1 MKHKKNIGLI
11 KVLLTDRKTLK
22 EGYSN
27 EVFDIEFF
35 QNYFNED
42 CELYLRHVIKNNLT
56 EDYNELWSLSESIG
70 CESTC
75 MKLLYEKDSGYV
87 VNEIKEL
94 FKYDIVDKGSRL
106 ILDKDDLGILFD
118 NGYYKSILDEGG
130 IFDDWYPDVL
140 MDDIEGALNEE
151 EKSELAKLMN
161 KETFDFNDLKEE
173 SDLID
178 QLENIYGWAIR
189 QAGEDELNDSLMKS
203 LQEYFKTKDI
213 IFDHTTKGELIL
225 SIDVK
230 NFLEDIVF
238 DYFTDGIHEDIDI
251 LADCSNFVCFIEHMI
266 DYHNHYTKI
275 PTPYLDY
282 FYPDH
287 RTIEDLFH
295 EYFNQEIG

>member
-1 MKHKKNIGLI
+1 MKNRGKKGLI
-11 KVLLTDRKTLK
+11 KVLLTDRKKLL
-22 EGYSN
+22 ESYN
-27 EVFDIEFF
+27 NNVFDIEFF

-42 CELYLRHVIKNNLT
+42 CEKYVRYVLDNKLI
-56 EDYNELWSLSESIG
+56 EDKDEVEELAESVG
-70 CESTC
+70 CENILL
-75 MKLLYEKDSGYV
+75 KILYEEDSQYV
-87 VNEIKEL
+87 VNQIKGQ
-94 FKYDIVDKGSRL
+94 FRYDIVDDGRL

-118 NGYYKSILDEGG
+118 NSYYSSMLDEGG
-130 IFDDWYPDVL
+130 IFDDWYPDVS
-140 MDDIEGALNEE
+140 MDDIEDALNEE

-189 QAGEDELNDSLMKS
+189 QAGEDEINNSLMKS

-238 DYFTDGIHEDIDI
+238 DYFTDGIHEDVDI
-251 LADCSNFVCFIEHMI
+251 LVDCSNFVCFIEHMI
-266 DYHNHYTKI
+266 DYHNNYTKI
-275 PTPYLDY
+275 PTPSLDY

-295 EYFNQEIG
+295 EYFRQEIG

>member
-1 MKHKKNIGLI
+1 M
-11 KVLLTDRKTLK
+11 TDRKKLL
-22 EGYSN
+22 ESYSN
-27 EVFDIEFF
+27 NVFDIEFF

-42 CELYLRHVIKNNLT
+42 CEKYVRYVLDNKLI
-56 EDYNELWSLSESIG
+56 EDKDEVEELAESVG
-70 CESTC
+70 CENILL
-75 MKLLYEKDSGYV
+75 KILYEEDSQYV
-87 VNEIKEL
+87 VNQIKGQ
-94 FKYDIVDKGSRL
+94 FRYDIVDDGRL

-118 NGYYKSILDEGG
+118 NSYYSSMLDMEG

-140 MDDIEGALNEE
+140 MNDIEEVLNEE
-151 EKSELAKLMN
+151 EKSILAKLMN
-161 KETFDFNDLKEE
+161 KETFDFNDLEDT
-173 SDLID
+173 DLLT
-178 QLENIYGWAIR
+178 QLENIYAWAIK
-189 QAGEDELNDSLMKS
+189 QAGEDEIENSLMKS

-213 IFDHTTKGELIL
+213 IYDETTKGERIL

-238 DYFTDGIHEDIDI
+238 DYFTDGIHEDVDI

-275 PTPYLDY
+275 QTPYLDY

-295 EYFNQEIG
+295 EYFSQEIG

>member
-1 MKHKKNIGLI
+1 VKVKKNIGLI
-11 KVLLTDRKTLK
+11 KVLLTDRKTLN

-42 CELYLRHVIKNNLT
+42 CELYLRYVIKNNLT

-75 MKLLYEKDSGYV
+75 MKLLYEKDSEYI

-94 FKYDIVDKGSRL
+94 FKYDIVDKGSRF

-118 NGYYKSILDEGG
+118 NEYYKSMLDDGG
-130 IFDDWYPDVL
+130 IFDDWYPDVS
-140 MDDIEGALNEE
+140 MDDIEDALNEE

-161 KETFDFNDLKEE
+161 KETFDFNDLKET
-173 SDLID
+173 DLIY
-178 QLENIYGWAIR
+178 QLENIYSWAIK
-189 QAGEDELNDSLMKS
+189 QAGEDEIENSLMKS

-213 IFDHTTKGELIL
+213 IYDETTKGERIL

-238 DYFTDGIHEDIDI
+238 DYFTDGIHEDVDI
-251 LADCSNFVCFIEHMI
+251 LYECSNFVCFIEHMI

-275 PTPYLDY
+275 ETRSLDY
-282 FYPDH
+282 YYPDH
-287 RTIEDLFH
+287 RLIEDLFH
-295 EYFNQEIG
+295 EYFRQEIG

>member
-1 MKHKKNIGLI
+1 VKNRGKKGLI
-11 KVLLTDRKTLK
+11 KVLLTDRKKLL
-22 EGYSN
+22 ESYSN
-27 EVFDIEFF
+27 NVFDIEFF

-42 CELYLRHVIKNNLT
+42 CEKYVRYVLDNKLI
-56 EDYNELWSLSESIG
+56 EDKDEVEELAESVG
-70 CESTC
+70 CENILL
-75 MKLLYEKDSGYV
+75 KILYEEDSQYV
-87 VNEIKEL
+87 VNLIKGQ
-94 FKYDIVDKGSRL
+94 FRYDIVDDGRL

-118 NGYYKSILDEGG
+118 NEYYKSILDDGG

-140 MDDIEGALNEE
+140 TDDIEDALNEE
-151 EKSELAKLMN
+151 EKSILAKLMN

-178 QLENIYGWAIR
+178 QLENIYAWSIR
-189 QAGEDELNDSLMKS
+189 QAGEDEINDTLMKN

-238 DYFTDGIHEDIDI
+238 DYFTDGIHEDVDI

-266 DYHNHYTKI
+266 DYHNNYTKI
-275 PTPYLDY
+275 PTPSLDY
-282 FYPDH
+282 FYPYH

>member
-1 MKHKKNIGLI
+1 M
-11 KVLLTDRKTLK
+11 TDRKKLL
-22 EGYSN
+22 ESYN
-27 EVFDIEFF
+27 NNVFDIEFF

-42 CELYLRHVIKNNLT
+42 CEKYVRYVLDNKLI
-56 EDYNELWSLSESIG
+56 EDKDEVEELAESVG
-70 CESTC
+70 CENILL
-75 MKLLYEKDSGYV
+75 KILYEEDSQYV
-87 VNEIKEL
+87 VNQIKGQ
-94 FKYDIVDKGSRL
+94 FRYDIVDDGRL

-118 NGYYKSILDEGG
+118 NSYYSSMLDEGG
-130 IFDDWYPDVL
+130 IFDDWYPDVS
-140 MDDIEGALNEE
+140 MDDIEDALNEE

-189 QAGEDELNDSLMKS
+189 QAGEDEINNSLMKS

-238 DYFTDGIHEDIDI
+238 DYFTDGIHEDVDI
-251 LADCSNFVCFIEHMI
+251 LVDCSNFVCFIEHMI
-266 DYHNHYTKI
+266 DYHNNYTKI
-275 PTPYLDY
+275 PTPSLDY

-295 EYFNQEIG
+295 EYFRQEIG

>member
-1 MKHKKNIGLI
+1 MKNRGKKGLI
-11 KVLLTDRKTLK
+11 KVLLTDRKKLL
-22 EGYSN
+22 ESYSN
-27 EVFDIEFF
+27 NVFDIEFF

-42 CELYLRHVIKNNLT
+42 CEKYVRYVLDNKLI
-56 EDYNELWSLSESIG
+56 EDKDEVEELAESVG
-70 CESTC
+70 CENILL
-75 MKLLYEKDSGYV
+75 KILYEEDSQYV
-87 VNEIKEL
+87 VNQIKGQ
-94 FKYDIVDKGSRL
+94 FRYDIVDDGRL

-189 QAGEDELNDSLMKS
+189 QAGEDEINDSLMKS

-230 NFLEDIVF
+230 NFLEDVVF

-251 LADCSNFVCFIEHMI
+251 LTDCSNFVCFIEHMI

-275 PTPYLDY
+275 STPYLDY

-287 RTIEDLFH
+287 RRIEDLFH
-295 EYFNQEIG
+295 EYFRQEIG

>member
-1 MKHKKNIGLI
+1 M
-11 KVLLTDRKTLK
+11 LTDRKKLL
-22 EGYSN
+22 ESYSN
-27 EVFDIEFF
+27 NVFDIEFF

-42 CELYLRHVIKNNLT
+42 CEKYVRYVLDNKLI
-56 EDYNELWSLSESIG
+56 EDKDEVEELAESVG
-70 CESTC
+70 CENILL
-75 MKLLYEKDSGYV
+75 KILYEEDSQYV
-87 VNEIKEL
+87 VNLIKGQ
-94 FKYDIVDKGSRL
+94 FRYDIVDDGRL

-118 NGYYKSILDEGG
+118 NEYYKSILDDGG

-140 MDDIEGALNEE
+140 MNDIEEALNEE
-151 EKSELAKLMN
+151 EKSILAKLMN

-189 QAGEDELNDSLMKS
+189 QAGEDEINDSLMKN

-225 SIDVK
+225 SINVK

-238 DYFTDGIHEDIDI
+238 DYFTDGIHEDVDI

-275 PTPYLDY
+275 QTPYLDY

-295 EYFNQEIG
+295 EYFSQEIG

>member
-42 CELYLRHVIKNNLT
+42 CELYIRYVIKNNLT
-56 EDYNELWSLSESIG
+56 EDYNELWGLSESIG
-70 CESTC
+70 CETMC

-118 NGYYKSILDEGG
+118 NGYYKSMLDEGG

-140 MDDIEGALNEE
+140 TDDIEDALNEE
-151 EKSELAKLMN
+151 EKSILAKLMN

-178 QLENIYGWAIR
+178 QLENIFSWSIK
-189 QAGEDELNDSLMKS
+189 QAGEDEINDHLMKN
-203 LQEYFKTKDI
+203 LKEFFKTEDI
-213 IFDHTTKGELIL
+213 IYDHTTKGETIL
-225 SIDVK
+225 SINVK

-251 LADCSNFVCFIEHMI
+251 LYVCSNLVCFIEHMI
-266 DYHNHYTKI
+266 DYHNNYTKI
-275 PTPYLDY
+275 PTPSLDY
-282 FYPDH
+282 FYPYH
-287 RTIEDLFH
+287 RTIEDIFH
-295 EYFNQEIG
+295 EYFSQEIG

>member
-1 MKHKKNIGLI
+1 MKNRGKKGLI
-11 KVLLTDRKTLK
+11 KVLLTDRKKLI
-22 EGYSN
+22 ESYSN
-27 EVFDIEFF
+27 NVFDIEFF

-42 CELYLRHVIKNNLT
+42 CEKYVRYVLDNKLI
-56 EDYNELWSLSESIG
+56 EDKDEVEELAESVG
-70 CESTC
+70 CENILL
-75 MKLLYEKDSGYV
+75 KILYEEDSQYV
-87 VNEIKEL
+87 VNQIKGQ
-94 FKYDIVDKGSRL
+94 FRYDIVDDGRL

-118 NGYYKSILDEGG
+118 NSYYSSMLDEGG
-130 IFDDWYPDVL
+130 IFDDWYPDVS
-140 MDDIEGALNEE
+140 MDDIEDALNEE
-151 EKSELAKLMN
+151 EKSELVKLMN

-189 QAGEDELNDSLMKS
+189 QAGEDEINDSLMKS

-251 LADCSNFVCFIEHMI
+251 LDDCSNFVCFIEHMI
-266 DYHNHYTKI
+266 DYHNNYTKI
-275 PTPYLDY
+275 PTPSLDY

-287 RTIEDLFH
+287 RRIEDLFH
-295 EYFNQEIG
+295 EYFRQEIV

>member
-1 MKHKKNIGLI
+1 MKNRGKKGLI
-11 KVLLTDRKTLK
+11 KVLLTDRKKLL
-22 EGYSN
+22 ESYSN
-27 EVFDIEFF
+27 NVFDIEFF

-42 CELYLRHVIKNNLT
+42 CEKYVRYVLDNKLI
-56 EDYNELWSLSESIG
+56 EDKDEVEELAESVG
-70 CESTC
+70 CENILL
-75 MKLLYEKDSGYV
+75 KILYEEDSQYV
-87 VNEIKEL
+87 VNLIKGQ
-94 FKYDIVDKGSRL
+94 FRYDIVDDGRL

-118 NGYYKSILDEGG
+118 NEYYKSILDDGG

-140 MDDIEGALNEE
+140 MNDIEEALNEE
-151 EKSELAKLMN
+151 EKSILAKLMN

-189 QAGEDELNDSLMKS
+189 QAGEDEINDSLMKN

-225 SIDVK
+225 SINVK

-238 DYFTDGIHEDIDI
+238 DYFTDGIHEDVDI

-275 PTPYLDY
+275 QTPYLDY

-295 EYFNQEIG
+295 EYFSQEIG

>member
-1 MKHKKNIGLI
+1 M
-11 KVLLTDRKTLK
+11 LTDRKKLL
-22 EGYSN
+22 ESYSN
-27 EVFDIEFF
+27 NVFDIEFF

-42 CELYLRHVIKNNLT
+42 CEKYVRYVLDNKLI
-56 EDYNELWSLSESIG
+56 EDKDEVEELAESVG
-70 CESTC
+70 CENILL
-75 MKLLYEKDSGYV
+75 KILYEEDSQYV
-87 VNEIKEL
+87 VNQIKGQ
-94 FKYDIVDKGSRL
+94 FRYDIVDDGRL

-118 NGYYKSILDEGG
+118 NSYYSSMLDMEG

-140 MDDIEGALNEE
+140 MNDIEEVLNEE
-151 EKSELAKLMN
+151 EKSILAKLMN
-161 KETFDFNDLKEE
+161 KETFDFNDLKDT
-173 SDLID
+173 DLLT
-178 QLENIYGWAIR
+178 QLENIYSWAIK
-189 QAGEDELNDSLMKS
+189 QAGEDEIENSLMKS

-213 IFDHTTKGELIL
+213 IYDETTKGERIL

-238 DYFTDGIHEDIDI
+238 DYFTDGIHEDVDI

-275 PTPYLDY
+275 QTPSLDY

-295 EYFNQEIG
+295 EYFSQEIG

>member
-1 MKHKKNIGLI
+1 MKNRGKKGLI
-11 KVLLTDRKTLK
+11 KVLLTDRKKLL
-22 EGYSN
+22 ESYSN
-27 EVFDIEFF
+27 NVFDIEFF

-42 CELYLRHVIKNNLT
+42 CEKYVRYVLDNKLI
-56 EDYNELWSLSESIG
+56 EDKDEVEELAESVG
-70 CESTC
+70 CENILL
-75 MKLLYEKDSGYV
+75 KILYEEDSEYV
-87 VNEIKEL
+87 VNQIKGQ
-94 FKYDIVDKGSRL
+94 FGYDIVDGGSRL

-118 NGYYKSILDEGG
+118 NSYYASMLDMDG
-130 IFDDWYPDVL
+130 IFDDWYPEASVDEIK
-140 MDDIEGALNEE
+140 DILNDE
-151 EKSELAKLMN
+151 EKNKLSKMMG
-161 KETFDFNDLKEE
+161 KESFDFDDLKDT
-173 SDLID
+173 DLLT
-178 QLENIYGWAIR
+178 QLESIYSWAVR
-189 QAGEDELNDSLMKS
+189 QAGEDEISNSLMKS

-275 PTPYLDY
+275 STPYLDY

-287 RTIEDLFH
+287 RRIEDLFH
-295 EYFNQEIG
+295 EYFRQEIG

>member
-1 MKHKKNIGLI
+1 MKNRGKKGLI
-11 KVLLTDRKTLK
+11 KVLLTDRKKLI
-22 EGYSN
+22 ESYSN
-27 EVFDIEFF
+27 NVFDIEFF

-42 CELYLRHVIKNNLT
+42 CEKYVRYVLDNKLI
-56 EDYNELWSLSESIG
+56 EDKDEVEELAESVG
-70 CESTC
+70 CENILL
-75 MKLLYEKDSGYV
+75 KILYEEDSQYV
-87 VNEIKEL
+87 VNQIKGQ
-94 FKYDIVDKGSRL
+94 FRYDIVDDGRL

-118 NGYYKSILDEGG
+118 NSYYSSMLDEGG
-130 IFDDWYPDVL
+130 IFDDWYPDVS
-140 MDDIEGALNEE
+140 MDDIEDALNEE
-151 EKSELAKLMN
+151 EKSELVKLMN

-189 QAGEDELNDSLMKS
+189 QAGEDEINDSLMKS

-251 LADCSNFVCFIEHMI
+251 LDDCSNFVCFIEHMI
-266 DYHNHYTKI
+266 DYHNNYTKI
-275 PTPYLDY
+275 PTPSLDY

-287 RTIEDLFH
+287 RRIEDLFH
-295 EYFNQEIG
+295 EYFRQEIG